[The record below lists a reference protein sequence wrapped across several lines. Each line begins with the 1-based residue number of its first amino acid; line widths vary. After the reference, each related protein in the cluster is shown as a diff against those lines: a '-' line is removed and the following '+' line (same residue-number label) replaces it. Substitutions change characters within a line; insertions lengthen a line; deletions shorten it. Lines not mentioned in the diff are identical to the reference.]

1 MDVRWGAGNIDQ
13 MRRFAKDLV
22 GVQPDAVL
30 AVGTAATAA
39 VLLSGASAIAAEL
52 PKFEAM
58 GFPITPVQ
66 TSVLGAAHVQE
77 RSPVPTLMLGGMPAS
92 PVQIV
97 VLTPRVREVAASA
110 NSSKAER
117 STP

>member
-1 MDVRWGAGNIDQ
+1 MNRLFL
-13 MRRFAKDLV
+13 M
-22 GVQPDAVL
+22 
-30 AVGTAATAA
+30 AATTA

-52 PKFEAM
+52 PTFEAM

-92 PVQIV
+92 PVQIA
-97 VLTPRVREVAASA
+97 VLTLRVKEVAAAASPT
-110 NSSKAER
+110 NIEP

>member
-1 MDVRWGAGNIDQ
+1 MKRLFL
-13 MRRFAKDLV
+13 M
-22 GVQPDAVL
+22 
-30 AVGTAATAA
+30 TATAA
-39 VLLSGASAIAAEL
+39 VLLSRASAIAAEL
-52 PKFEAM
+52 PTFEAM

-92 PVQIV
+92 PVQIM
-97 VLTPRVREVAASA
+97 VLTPRVTEVAATTRPT
-110 NSSKAER
+110 KTEP

>member
-1 MDVRWGAGNIDQ
+1 MSEVIMKRLFIMAG
-13 MRRFAKDLV
+13 
-22 GVQPDAVL
+22 
-30 AVGTAATAA
+30 TAA
-39 VLLSGASAIAAEL
+39 VLLSGAGAIAAEL
-52 PKFEAM
+52 PMFEAL

-92 PVQIV
+92 PVQIM
-97 VLTPRVREVAASA
+97 VLTPRVKEVAATTSPI
-110 NSSKAER
+110 KTEP